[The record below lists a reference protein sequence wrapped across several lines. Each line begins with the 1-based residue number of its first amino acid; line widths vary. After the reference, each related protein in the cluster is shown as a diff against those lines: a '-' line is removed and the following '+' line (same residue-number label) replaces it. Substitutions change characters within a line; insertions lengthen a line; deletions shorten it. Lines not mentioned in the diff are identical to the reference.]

1 MGSVGSGLI
10 SFTFPGSVGLEKV
23 RTGIFL
29 DSRGAKLTVVGVV
42 PCHCRGSQ
50 SSPSHE
56 IKVVIQY
63 VMKGRGNEDRLRLG
77 LVERMI
83 RGSCPL
89 RQQDAEEAAM
99 IMTTLLVNDHLNRH
113 NDCKGVVTNGEAAKP
128 G

>member
-10 SFTFPGSVGLEKV
+10 SFTFPDSIGLEKV

-29 DSRGAKLTVVGVV
+29 DSRGAKLTVVGLV
-42 PCHCRGSQ
+42 PCHCRC
-50 SSPSHE
+50 HDV
-56 IKVVIQY
+56 KVVIQY

-89 RQQDAEEAAM
+89 RQRDAEDAAM

-113 NDCKGVVTNGEAAKP
+113 NDCKGVVTNGEAA
-128 G
+128 